1 MEKYGWGP
9 CTTLHGC
16 SQFLPPS
23 PLRTLN
29 SITTMA
35 LFLAADKLA
44 TIGLPGLIRFA
55 HQFVLFQLAQDI
67 SPVGFGGAELQL
79 DLALHLNGRLQ
90 PFCPFAVHHEPRV
103 AFQLIGQITPQFFVF
118 GVLSSWLHGIRN
130 LVLRSSGQ
138 GLDGNASLKI
148 LYR

>member
-1 MEKYGWGP
+1 MNGFTFTP
-9 CTTLHGC
+9 
-16 SQFLPPS
+16 
-23 PLRTLN
+23 LN
-29 SITTMA
+29 SVTTMA
-35 LFLAADKLA
+35 LLLAADELA
-44 TIGLPGLIRFA
+44 TIGRPFLVRLA
-55 HQFVLFQLAQDI
+55 HQLVIFQLALDV

-103 AFQLIGQITPQFFVF
+103 AFQLIGQITPQIFVF

-138 GLDGNASLKI
+138 SLDGNASLKFCTV
-148 LYR
+148 RFF